1 MLWDFRA
8 KALAPEPPTASVVI
22 RPDTPHTPIPPTLP
36 LPPHSIP
43 VREASS
49 VEGAEEALME
59 TNKEAPQNGACKK
72 VVGPRKEKRPS
83 LGNPAAGSEIST
95 QLEKKSKSL

>member
-1 MLWDFRA
+1 
-8 KALAPEPPTASVVI
+8 
-22 RPDTPHTPIPPTLP
+22 
-36 LPPHSIP
+36 
-43 VREASS
+43 
-49 VEGAEEALME
+49 ME

-95 QLEKKSKSL
+95 QLEKNSNYSRDKPHFPEDVSRKGARKEKKVCDWV